1 MNEPTKRETAA
12 PAVGTPLNCVVGR
25 PVPKRAGLLA
35 QIEACRREVAAW
47 PAWMRQER
55 AAPAWMLGWDD

>member
-1 MNEPTKRETAA
+1 MTDENAPLA
-12 PAVGTPLNCVVGR
+12 PAPVGQVERPVGR
-25 PVPKRAGLLA
+25 PVPKRAGFLA
-35 QIEACRREVAAW
+35 QIDACRREVASW